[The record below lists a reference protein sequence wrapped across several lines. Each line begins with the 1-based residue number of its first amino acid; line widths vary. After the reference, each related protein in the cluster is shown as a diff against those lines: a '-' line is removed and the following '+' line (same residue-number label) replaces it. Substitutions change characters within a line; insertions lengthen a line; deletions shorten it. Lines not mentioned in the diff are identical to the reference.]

1 MAKKK
6 AVSKTK
12 KGSKLARQPMFGTDG
27 VRAQAGTGPLTPDSI
42 HSLGRALGKYLYR
55 NAEAGQRPRVLLGM
69 DPRPSADM
77 VGTAFASGLV
87 AEKCDVHW
95 PGMMSTPEVAY
106 LTGHGPFNAG
116 AMITASHNASTDNG
130 VKIFGDDGRKLADSI
145 ERRLE
150 KQVVEG
156 KANGPVKV
164 KKGERFGWMHFDRD
178 AHYED
183 FIVGTF
189 QKSFRTLKKKRLSVV
204 IDAAYGARS
213 IDLNLLTRIAHSI
226 AFGRTLPELQVGHS
240 LSTTGDNSD
249 NALDIYFLNA
259 SSPSQPET
267 HHMINENCGSTYPE
281 GCAAAVKELGAD
293 IGICFDGDGDR
304 CILIDETGEVRDG
317 DYMLTI
323 LARDMKARG
332 TLGGDTVIST
342 VMANLGLEQALK
354 ADGIKLVRTD
364 VGDRHVF
371 KGMDKHSST
380 LGGEQSGHVIIS
392 DEGHLSGDGL
402 YAALRIVEVMLD
414 SNKPLSEL
422 SAGITK
428 CPQVLINVK
437 VKKKPALNTLKKTQ
451 LAIKAA
457 KKTLGK
463 SGRIN
468 VRYSGT
474 ENLLRVMVEG
484 FDNKLIK
491 QTANSVVSAAKKE
504 IGK

>member
-1 MAKKK
+1 MANKAAKKRK
-6 AVSKTK
+6 SSNPT
-12 KGSKLARQPMFGTDG
+12 RMFGTDG
-27 VRAQAGTGPLTPDSI
+27 VRAQAGIGPLTPDSI
-42 HSLGRALGKYLYR
+42 HSLGRALGKHLYR
-55 NAEAGQRPRVLLGM
+55 RSTPEKRPRVLLGM

-77 VGTAFASGLV
+77 VGTAFASGLI

-106 LTGHGPFNAG
+106 LTGHGPFDAG
-116 AMITASHNASTDNG
+116 AMITASHNVSTDNG
-130 VKIFGDDGRKLADSI
+130 VKIFGEDGRKLADAV
-145 ERRLE
+145 EKRLE
-150 KQVVEG
+150 KQVLEG

-164 KKGERFGWMHFDRD
+164 RKGERFGWMHFGRD
-178 AHYED
+178 EHYED

-189 QKSFRTLKKKRLSVV
+189 QKSFRTLKKKRLTV
-204 IDAAYGARS
+204 IVDAAYGARS
-213 IDLNLLTRIAHSI
+213 IDLNLLTKMSRSI
-226 AFGRTLPELQVGHS
+226 YFGQTVPKLRVGS
-240 LSTTGDNSD
+240 ALSTTGKYAD

-259 SSPSQPET
+259 SNPSQSET
-267 HHMINENCGSTYPE
+267 HHQINDGCGSTHPE

-293 IGICFDGDGDR
+293 LGICFDGDGDR

-323 LARDMKARG
+323 LARDMNARG
-332 TLGGDTVIST
+332 VLGGNTVVST

-371 KGMDKHSST
+371 KGMDKHKST

-402 YAALRIVEVMLD
+402 YAALRIIEIMLD

-422 SAGITK
+422 SEGITK

-437 VKKKPALNTLKKTQ
+437 VKKKPVLNTLKKTQ
-451 LAIKAA
+451 AAIKAA

-463 SGRIN
+463 DGRIN

-474 ENLLRVMVEG
+474 EDLLRVMVEG
-484 FDNKLIK
+484 FDEKLIK
-491 QTANSVVSAAKKE
+491 RTANSVVSAAKKE